1 MKMGLHRSLSTAVS
15 VLALTGGTLFVSAD
29 SAHATSDKEMVKQ
42 GIKAFN
48 NGEYRKTIQLMGGAL
63 SSEFNNPVVHY
74 YLANAY
80 AETGKTEAAIREYR
94 IAHALGPDTDAG
106 KFSKLALEKL
116 TGDFKKENPEPSIV
130 KAPPAPPPS
139 RREQELNRTLDS
151 LDKQASSA
159 GSNHS
164 LQGLQRAESYSR
176 LADDVVNKT
185 RLEMLKDMAGRSRNP
200 RLTREHMRQLE
211 QLREAYSKR
220 QINQMSDSHR
230 KVSEIHRTSEN
241 LKNLLQEESS
251 QKGHRL
257 QSRGTNLYVRNYGEG
272 D

>member
-1 MKMGLHRSLSTAVS
+1 MKKGIYKSFMAFAS
-15 VLALTGGTLFVSAD
+15 VLALAGGTILATAKSVSAE
-29 SAHATSDKEMVKQ
+29 SDKELVKQ

-116 TGDFKKENPEPSIV
+116 TGDFQKEKPEPSMV
-130 KAPPAPPPS
+130 KAPPVPPPS

-151 LDKQASSA
+151 LDKQASNA
-159 GSNHS
+159 GSSHS
-164 LQGLQRAESYSR
+164 IQSQQRADSYSR

-185 RLEMLKDMAGRSRNP
+185 RLEMLKDMAGRTRNP
-200 RLTREHMRQLE
+200 RLTRDHMRQLE
-211 QLREAYSKR
+211 QLREAYNKR
-220 QINQMSDSHR
+220 QANQLSSGNR

-241 LKNLLQEESS
+241 LKNLLQDESG
-251 QKGHRL
+251 QKGHHL
-257 QSRGTNLYVRNYGEG
+257 QSRGTNLYVRNYGES

>member
-1 MKMGLHRSLSTAVS
+1 MKKGIYKSFIAVAS
-15 VLALTGGTLFVSAD
+15 VLALVGGTILATAEPVSAE
-29 SAHATSDKEMVKQ
+29 SDKEMVKQ

-63 SSEFNNPVVHY
+63 GSEFNNPVVHY

-116 TGDFKKENPEPSIV
+116 TGDFQKEKPEPSIV

-151 LDKQASSA
+151 LDKQASTA
-159 GSNHS
+159 GSSHS
-164 LQGLQRAESYSR
+164 LQSQQRAYSYSR

-185 RLEMLKDMAGRSRNP
+185 RLEMLKDMAGRTRNP

-211 QLREAYSKR
+211 QLREVYSKR
-220 QINQMSDSHR
+220 QANQLNSGNR
-230 KVSEIHRTSEN
+230 QVSEIHRTSEN
-241 LKNLLQEESS
+241 LKNLLQEESG
-251 QKGHRL
+251 QKGHHL

>member
-1 MKMGLHRSLSTAVS
+1 MKKGHFRNLLTVVS
-15 VLALTGGTLFVSAD
+15 VLALVGGTLFMSAD
-29 SAHATSDKEMVKQ
+29 FAYATSDKELVKQ

-116 TGDFKKENPEPSIV
+116 TGDFQKEKPEPSIV

-139 RREQELNRTLDS
+139 RREQELNRTLNS
-151 LDKQASSA
+151 LDKQASTA
-159 GSNHS
+159 GSSHS
-164 LQGLQRAESYSR
+164 MQSQQRADSYSR

-185 RLEMLKDMAGRSRNP
+185 RLEMLKDMAGRTRNP
-200 RLTREHMRQLE
+200 RLTRDHMRQLE
-211 QLREAYSKR
+211 QLREAYNKR
-220 QINQMSDSHR
+220 QANQLSSGNR
-230 KVSEIHRTSEN
+230 QVSEIHRTSEN
-241 LKNLLQEESS
+241 LKNLLQDESG
-251 QKGHRL
+251 QKGHHL
-257 QSRGTNLYVRNYGEG
+257 QSRGTNLYVRNYGES